1 MLLAIRVI
9 SLQFLFNP
17 HHFVKNF
24 PELYQ
29 NNEQHEKQNYQDRA

>member
-9 SLQFLFNP
+9 GLQFCLTRITF
-17 HHFVKNF
+17 KKF